1 MRDMTPTERAY
12 VAGIIDGEGSIEYTQ
27 RDRIRHDRPGKPVH
41 KVWNIR
47 MEVPQVDGRLID
59 YLMVT
64 TDEGVRD
71 MKHYPN
77 NETWQDQHRWRVGYR
92 GVYRVLKQV
101 HKYLIVKREKS
112 QLVIDHYDKIFSKKV
127 FGKGGFGAK

>member
-1 MRDMTPTERAY
+1 MRTMTPTERSY
-12 VAGIIDGEGSIEYTQ
+12 VAGIIDGEGSIEFVQ

-59 YLMVT
+59 YLMT
-64 TDEGVRD
+64 TTAEGGRD

-77 NETWQDQHRWRVGYR
+77 NESWQDQHRWRVSYR

-101 HKYLIVKREKS
+101 HKYLIVKKEKS
-112 QLVIDHYDKIFSKKV
+112 EMVLNHYDKIFNKKV
-127 FGKGGFGAK
+127 FGKGGFGSK